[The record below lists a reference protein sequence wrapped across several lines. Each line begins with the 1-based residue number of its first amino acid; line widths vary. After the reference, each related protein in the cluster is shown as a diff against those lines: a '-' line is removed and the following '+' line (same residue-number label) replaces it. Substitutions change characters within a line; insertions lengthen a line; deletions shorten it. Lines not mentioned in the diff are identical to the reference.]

1 MNKVKA
7 GKSRLFP
14 CRSKR
19 GGKLCK
25 SLKLFL
31 KYWSKVLSSK
41 YDKVTE
47 QVYPKRRL
55 YGEKRTK
62 QGSEKIFKE
71 VNFMRIN
78 NNLMALNTQRYLSIN
93 NANTSKSIE
102 KLSSGYRINRA
113 GDDAA
118 GMAISEKMKAQIRG
132 LEMAAK
138 NSQDA
143 ISLIQTAEGALTE
156 THAILQ
162 RMNELAVQS
171 ASDTNQD
178 NVDREA
184 LQQEFAELKKE
195 INDIAS
201 KTTFNGRALLDG
213 TFGGISVKND
223 NIGIVTVNNDQGVL
237 AVGDYTVAV
246 TLGTDTATISI
257 SDSSG
262 TELASVDYNWDT
274 TPADGDITVID
285 FSGDGLNVSIDLG
298 TKTIKE
304 LTAGTATITVNA
316 TPTFQTGSLAGDEL
330 ALTIGDMS
338 TKGLAIADA
347 DISTREGATA
357 AITSVN
363 NAINLVSTERAKL
376 GAYQNRLEHKINS
389 LNISAENLQA
399 AESRIRDVDM
409 AKEMMIFTKNNILT
423 QAATAMLAQA
433 NQTPQTV
440 LQLLR

>member
-1 MNKVKA
+1 
-7 GKSRLFP
+7 
-14 CRSKR
+14 
-19 GGKLCK
+19 
-25 SLKLFL
+25 
-31 KYWSKVLSSK
+31 
-41 YDKVTE
+41 
-47 QVYPKRRL
+47 
-55 YGEKRTK
+55 
-62 QGSEKIFKE
+62 
-71 VNFMRIN
+71 MRIN

-184 LQQEFAELKKE
+184 LQQEFVELKKE

-213 TFGGISVKND
+213 TFGN
-223 NIGIVTVNNDQGVL
+223 
-237 AVGDYTVAV
+237 TVAGADDSTNPLGLVNVIGGGPLTAGEYDVKV
-246 TLGTDTATISI
+246 TSKTASEIQVEVSSTTVTDFNTVTATIKI
-257 SDSSG
+257 
-262 TELASVDYNWDT
+262 
-274 TPADGDITVID
+274 DGDNGDKTVLKIEELD
-285 FSGDGLNVSIDLG
+285 LTIELNQELSDLAVNDAA
-298 TKTIKE
+298 K
-304 LTAGTATITVNA
+304 LTVTGA

-330 ALTIGDMS
+330 ALKISNMS
-338 TKGLAIADA
+338 TTGLQIDSA

-389 LNISAENLQA
+389 LNISVENLQA

>member
-1 MNKVKA
+1 
-7 GKSRLFP
+7 
-14 CRSKR
+14 
-19 GGKLCK
+19 
-25 SLKLFL
+25 
-31 KYWSKVLSSK
+31 
-41 YDKVTE
+41 
-47 QVYPKRRL
+47 
-55 YGEKRTK
+55 
-62 QGSEKIFKE
+62 
-71 VNFMRIN
+71 MRIN

-171 ASDTNQD
+171 ASDTNQN
-178 NVDREA
+178 NVDRDA

-201 KTTFNGRALLDG
+201 KTTFNGRTLLDG
-213 TFGGISVKND
+213 SFSQTGTVTFTNGSPSLGLTGVSGAEALGTGEFTVEAD
-223 NIGIVTVNNDQGVL
+223 VTTDSEDKPLTLVFTLKDANGNTIETSATLDIKASGTNE
-237 AVGDYTVAV
+237 DDTTYTFTTSNV
-246 TLGTDTATISI
+246 TLDFGTKKLSGMTDGETATIRV
-257 SDSSG
+257 
-262 TELASVDYNWDT
+262 T
-274 TPADGDITVID
+274 
-285 FSGDGLNVSIDLG
+285 F
-298 TKTIKE
+298 
-304 LTAGTATITVNA
+304 A
-316 TPTFQTGSLAGDEL
+316 TPTFQTGALAGDEL
-330 ALTIGDMS
+330 SLTINDMS
-338 TKGLAIADA
+338 TQGLSIDTA

-409 AKEMMIFTKNNILT
+409 AKEMMVFTKNNILT

>member
-262 TELASVDYNWDT
+262 TELASVEYDWDT

-316 TPTFQTGSLAGDEL
+316 IPTFQTGSLAGDEL